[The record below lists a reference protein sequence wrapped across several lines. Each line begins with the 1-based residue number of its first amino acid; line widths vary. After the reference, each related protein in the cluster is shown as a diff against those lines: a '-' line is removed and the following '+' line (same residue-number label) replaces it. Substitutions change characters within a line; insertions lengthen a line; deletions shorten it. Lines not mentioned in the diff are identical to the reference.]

1 MMKTIVLKVN
11 GEDYDVSVE
20 PHETLATVLREKL
33 RLTGSKIGCENGEC
47 GACTVL
53 LDGKAVTS
61 CLTPVLKAE
70 GKQITTVEGLS
81 DNGKLHPLQDSFI
94 EHGAIQCGFCS
105 PGMILS
111 AKALLDE
118 NPRPTEQEVRV
129 AVLGNLCRCT
139 GYQQIVQAILAAA
152 EQMASN

>member
-1 MMKTIVLKVN
+1 MKTIVLKVN